1 VIVAVALPQL
11 VFFYSPR
18 SGQSRRA
25 EGYLAQVLQRRHN
38 HETFSLVRVD
48 VDAHPNLAGRFNITS
63 TPTLLVIAEGRV
75 CARLSE
81 LHGCREIAKVLQP
94 WLK

>member
-1 VIVAVALPQL
+1 MTVAVSAPQL

-25 EGYLAQVLQRRHN
+25 DGYLAQVLQRRHN
-38 HETFSLVRVD
+38 HETFTLVRVD
-48 VDAHPNLAGRFNITS
+48 VDERADLAERFGITT
-63 TPTLLVIAEGRV
+63 TPTLLVIADGTV
-75 CARLSE
+75 QARLSDLRGGRAITE
-81 LHGCREIAKVLQP
+81 MLRP

>member
-1 VIVAVALPQL
+1 VTVAVSLPQL

-48 VDAHPNLAGRFNITS
+48 VDAHPNLAERFKVTS
-63 TPTLLVIAEGRV
+63 TPTLLVVADGSVR
-75 CARLSE
+75 ARLSE
-81 LHGCREIAKVLQP
+81 LHGCREITKVLQP
-94 WLK
+94 WLR

>member
-1 VIVAVALPQL
+1 MTVAVALPQL

-48 VDAHPNLAGRFNITS
+48 VDAHPDLAERFEITS

-81 LHGCREIAKVLQP
+81 LHGCREIAKMLQP

>member
-1 VIVAVALPQL
+1 MTVAVALPQL
-11 VFFYSPR
+11 VFFYTRR

-38 HETFSLVRVD
+38 HETFTLVRVD
-48 VDAHPNLAGRFNITS
+48 VDARADLAARFKITS
-63 TPTLLVIAEGRV
+63 TPTLLVIADGRV

-81 LHGCREIAKVLQP
+81 LHGCREIAKTLQP

>member
-1 VIVAVALPQL
+1 VTVAVALPQL

-38 HETFSLVRVD
+38 HETFSLLRVD
-48 VDAHPNLAGRFNITS
+48 VDAHPELAERFTITS
-63 TPTLLVIAEGRV
+63 TPTLLVIADGGVR
-75 CARLSE
+75 ARLSE
-81 LHGCREIAKVLQP
+81 LHGCREITKVLQP

>member
-1 VIVAVALPQL
+1 MNVAVALPQL

-48 VDAHPNLAGRFNITS
+48 VDAHPSLAERFTVTS
-63 TPTLLVIAEGRV
+63 TPTLLVIADGRV

-81 LHGCREIAKVLQP
+81 LHGCREITKVLQP